1 MERKETPRH
10 SRTDGTTFPPTQQED
25 TADRDASRQGVRVHD
40 ESIAPGI
47 VQELAESVGCNTLI
61 TLELL
66 SS

>member
-25 TADRDASRQGVRVHD
+25 TADRDASRQGVCVHIR
-40 ESIAPGI
+40 SIQPDI
-47 VQELAESVGCNTLI
+47 VQELAGSGGCNTLI
-61 TLELL
+61 TMELL